1 MRRER
6 LALIA
11 GWLLRWALLAGLW
24 LALTDTIKTQELA
37 AGAVAAA
44 LGAVLATALS
54 PRFPALPRRLTPW
67 VLARALRGL
76 VLDTGIVARAVARR
90 AAGRQVRGSFRA
102 ARFRYSA
109 DRRGRATAALAE
121 AVGSVRPNR
130 YVVAADL
137 EGEAVLVHELRRT
150 DLPLDPLSE

>member
-1 MRRER
+1 MPSL
-6 LALIA
+6 LAA
-11 GWLLRWALLAGLW
+11 WLLRWALFFALW
-24 LALTDTIKTQELA
+24 LALTDTVKGQELA

-54 PRFPALPRRLTPW
+54 PRPPAVPRRLTPR
-67 VLARALRGL
+67 VMARAARGL
-76 VLDTGIVARAVARR
+76 ILDTGIVARALAQR

-102 ARFRYSA
+102 ARFRSPA

-121 AVGSVRPNR
+121 GLGSVRPNR

-137 EGEAVLVHELRRT
+137 EGETVLVHELQRT